1 MNKEHFKFKIK
12 EIKYYRRER
21 KAHEDN
27 EKNCEHAAGN
37 MLNRTMLFHGNK
49 SGRRSNIFH

>member
-1 MNKEHFKFKIK
+1 MDKEHFKFKIK

-27 EKNCEHAAGN
+27 EKNCEHVAGN